1 MRRRGGQLMDGYLPT
16 HARQHAAYLFGTAAS
31 ARSEGPKACCGGCV
45 RNGRVVSNS
54 LVKLLPRHRG
64 HKHYHTLLFIH
75 GLSRQAERLSPG
87 EGLTEGYPAHHHPL
101 PSAASRPNPPTSEH
115 FIVFARLSVLER
127 GRMQAEK
134 RLHWCFPAGWH
145 SQRRQR
151 IRGPHPAPR
160 RPRIATP
167 RSIRAAPSGSAPGG
181 SRQVKQMIKMPGLRL

>member
-1 MRRRGGQLMDGYLPT
+1 LAAKDSSRHKMTGLAAAAAQRMKMRRRGGQLMDGYLPT

-87 EGLTEGYPAHHHPL
+87 EGLTEGYPAHH
-101 PSAASRPNPPTSEH
+101 PSPPPSPVGGKSSES
-115 FIVFARLSVLER
+115 AN
-127 GRMQAEK
+127 K
-134 RLHWCFPAGWH
+134 RAFH
-145 SQRRQR
+145 SFCSAV
-151 IRGPHPAPR
+151 GP
-160 RPRIATP
+160 
-167 RSIRAAPSGSAPGG
+167 
-181 SRQVKQMIKMPGLRL
+181 